1 MSPESLRS
9 FQQVKDSQSGI
20 FVRDFGSFCQN
31 SKVDLE
37 NSWKL
42 KIQQLVRFF
51 QVLFVAFVY
60 PPMSRFRCWFTINR
74 GTGSGTR
81 CRATWR
87 PVVCF
92 HDGSPWFAPRSLRR
106 TTAGWLRTYC
116 VELFCWHTDGSFSY
130 GLDLLRLDA
139 EEMRLPESWISCG
152 CSMTWLV
159 DDFLIRVNQL
169 IHLKWLHIFLALI

>member
-1 MSPESLRS
+1 MKTQNPAVS
-9 FQQVKDSQSGI
+9 QV
-20 FVRDFGSFCQN
+20 FPGSVCCFCVSSN
-31 SKVDLE
+31 G
-37 NSWKL
+37 
-42 KIQQLVRFF
+42 
-51 QVLFVAFVY
+51 
-60 PPMSRFRCWFTINR
+60 WFTINR

-152 CSMTWLV
+152 CSMT
-159 DDFLIRVNQL
+159 
-169 IHLKWLHIFLALI
+169 